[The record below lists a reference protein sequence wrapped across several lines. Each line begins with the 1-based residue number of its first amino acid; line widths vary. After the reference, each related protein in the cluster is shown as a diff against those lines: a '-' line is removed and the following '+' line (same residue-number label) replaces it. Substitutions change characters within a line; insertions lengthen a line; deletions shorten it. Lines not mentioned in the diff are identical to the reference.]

1 MKPYKYRS
9 KILKGQ
15 EGLTLIMGNPD
26 RDEILTYSDSKGN
39 IVTKP
44 NVKAGFV
51 SGTDPIGE
59 TYVSG
64 IAMNPI
70 FKAVGN
76 SILYG
81 LGKLGNTWVKA
92 KIVSKNLLNGK
103 YNNIDNTK
111 PGLSLGRR
119 QYIARRF
126 FNWENPNVM
135 YHTPVGKSRFTRN
148 GLIPGKSFNSNENYL
163 WWSENIPWS
172 TNRTVFSIP
181 KDKAKVV
188 AKGNVS
194 GINKEDAT
202 YPLTK
207 EVPLEELT
215 SYDYNPITYQI
226 EKSIYVNPKSSLD
239 LSKTYQFSK

>member
-1 MKPYKYRS
+1 M

-15 EGLTLIMGNPD
+15 QGLTLLMGNPE
-26 RDEILTYSDSKGN
+26 RDEILTYSDSSGN

-44 NVKAGFV
+44 NVKAGYV
-51 SGTDPIGE
+51 SGSDPIGE
-59 TYVSG
+59 SYVSG
-64 IAMNPI
+64 VVMNPVI
-70 FKAVGN
+70 KAIGN
-76 SILYG
+76 GVLYG
-81 LGKLGNTWVKA
+81 LGKMGNTWARA
-92 KIVSKNLLNGK
+92 KVVSKNLLNGK

-135 YHTPVGKSRFTRN
+135 YHTPVGKSKLTKE
-148 GLIPGKSFNSNENYL
+148 GLIPGKSFDSNEDYL

-188 AKGNVS
+188 ARGNVS
-194 GINKEDAT
+194 GINKEDAI
-202 YPLTK
+202 YPLTRK
-207 EVPLEELT
+207 VPIEDLT

-226 EKSIYVNPKSSLD
+226 EKSIYVNPKNYHDEIRNISNE
-239 LSKTYQFSK
+239 YYFGR

>member
-26 RDEILTYSDSKGN
+26 RDEMLTYSDSKGN

-51 SGTDPIGE
+51 SGTDPVGE

-76 SILYG
+76 SILYS
-81 LGKLGNTWVKA
+81 LGKLGNTWARA

-103 YNNIDNTK
+103 YNNIESSFAMEDSLFDEECAKRVKSVLN
-111 PGLSLGRR
+111 GELSV
-119 QYIARRF
+119 QDAIA
-126 FNWENPNVM
+126 
-135 YHTPVGKSRFTRN
+135 
-148 GLIPGKSFNSNENYL
+148 
-163 WWSENIPWS
+163 
-172 TNRTVFSIP
+172 
-181 KDKAKVV
+181 
-188 AKGNVS
+188 
-194 GINKEDAT
+194 
-202 YPLTK
+202 
-207 EVPLEELT
+207 EL
-215 SYDYNPITYQI
+215 D
-226 EKSIYVNPKSSLD
+226 EKYKKNCK
-239 LSKTYQFSK
+239 